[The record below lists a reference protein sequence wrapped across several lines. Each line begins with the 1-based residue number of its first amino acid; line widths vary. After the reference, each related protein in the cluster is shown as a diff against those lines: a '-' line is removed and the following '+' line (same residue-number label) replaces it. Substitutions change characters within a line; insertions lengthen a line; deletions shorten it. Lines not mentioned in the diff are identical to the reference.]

1 MTVSPTARHATSLR
15 ATAAT
20 GVHDAS
26 SRCALTQGR
35 AQLLSL
41 HEVIRAI
48 VLGGSLY
55 LERGPW
61 RPSSCS
67 IGLRRAVERVSSA
80 ARSQRPT
87 GAVFALSFHHLPP
100 PSAALSPFFFS
111 FCSSH
116 AVCRVYV
123 EYTGNGAEG
132 CLTLVD
138 LAGSEH
144 KIDSMWC
151 AAPPHTWTN
160 NPTRWP

>member
-1 MTVSPTARHATSLR
+1 MAPIELLHRPAACGREGFFRSSLAATYRCRLCTVLSPPPTAFR
-15 ATAAT
+15 
-20 GVHDAS
+20 
-26 SRCALTQGR
+26 
-35 AQLLSL
+35 
-41 HEVIRAI
+41 
-48 VLGGSLY
+48 
-55 LERGPW
+55 
-61 RPSSCS
+61 RPF
-67 IGLRRAVERVSSA
+67 AV
-80 ARSQRPT
+80 
-87 GAVFALSFHHLPP
+87 
-100 PSAALSPFFFS
+100 FFS